1 MYLRQIELENFKSFG
16 KKLTVP
22 LLEGYTAVTGP
33 NGSGKSNISDAIL
46 FVLGP
51 KSSRAIRAGKLTDLI
66 FNGGPNRQPA
76 NHCKVSLVFDNKDR
90 MIPIDE
96 DVVRL
101 SRFIKRSTEGDGY
114 SSYFYVNDRKSSLSE
129 FDMLLSNARISAD
142 GYNFVQ
148 QGDVTRIVTMSNL
161 ERRRVLEDISGIS
174 KFDEEILKAQR
185 ERDEADANIGRI
197 SIILSEIQRQ
207 IDQLEQ
213 EKEVAMTYLRTKET
227 LTRSK
232 AQLAHRQRETAE
244 ADVASTQRQIG
255 SIESEILRLRDRKV
269 QIAERVKQLDE
280 SMLQVDEELE
290 AKGGMEFREL
300 KDKID
305 AVRVLVARSDDR
317 AAAAESTITELKGDL
332 EALKVEKDASTRE
345 NHSLV
350 AQYDEAAALL
360 KQRSEELAG
369 SKQQLSEVQGK
380 ISACDSEL
388 AELENEIA
396 SREKEVR
403 EREEAL
409 NHQGMDRERLE
420 GRSQRLEAELAVLDE
435 GIKTQEFGVTDAEW
449 RIKEIRDQDRGSG
462 KELKKLQEEY
472 LQKRNAESRMSRESD
487 ELEQAI
493 KSLQRELSRLKAEE
507 EAAGE
512 IARGYNRAVRGIM
525 EARDSRT
532 IRGIHGTIAELAEV
546 DPQYQTALNIAA
558 GNRMQ
563 AIVVDDDEVASQC
576 IQHLKRNGLGRATF
590 LPLTKMLDG
599 RPRGKAIMAAREAV
613 GFAIDL
619 VKFDERYRAAFWYV
633 LGDTVVVDTLERA
646 RRLMGGVRLVTSG
659 GELLEASGAMVGG
672 NVEQSQLK
680 FGAASK
686 GRLEEVSTKLD
697 AALESAARLQESLRE
712 VRADM
717 LAVEGRIREL
727 TGAGGA
733 SSVTLKALE
742 GQREEMRS
750 RLVQQRGER
759 EKKQADLSE
768 AVTAI
773 CALREKMRQGEEEL
787 DTHRASRDDA
797 RARMEKL
804 APKELSLRLKE
815 LQAKVSDLTEVAS
828 GLRAERD
835 TLDARIKLNQ
845 KRVEEL
851 VSAQRQID
859 EKLVKLQHD
868 REEAA
873 ALAASSRTEL
883 VALRK
888 IEDSMGAEMNDLR
901 QRKENIFREKTSL
914 EGERDNLSSAIETK
928 GEIIVGLNT
937 RIAQGQVRAREL
949 EEELRQLNVQ
959 VVLPIPSLEVLRDTI
974 RQCDNAINSMGP
986 VNLRALD
993 DYEER
998 RRRFDEL
1005 SGESARLEAQR
1016 KDLIRLENE
1025 LNIKKKASLNKVYE
1039 AVNDNF
1045 RRAYAELSQGGE
1057 AELVMENKEEP
1068 FQGGLAIKARPKQGK
1083 VLRLE
1088 ALSGGEKSLTAL
1100 AFIFAIQEYQPSPFY
1115 LLDEVDMFLDGIN
1128 ADMVAKRVQ
1137 KSSKTAQ
1144 FVQISLRKITL
1155 TKADH
1160 VIGVTKQDG
1169 GISHVIMRPNVSEVR
1184 DFQAEFKIPD
1194 EKLEEETT

>member
-1 MYLRQIELENFKSFG
+1 MYLKQIELENFKSFG
-16 KKLTVP
+16 RKLTVP

-66 FNGGPNRQPA
+66 FNGGNNKQPA
-76 NHCKVSLVFDNKDR
+76 HHCKVSLVFDNRDR

-96 DVVRL
+96 DNVRL
-101 SRFIKRSTEGDGY
+101 TRFIKLSSEGDGY

-148 QGDVTRIVTMSNL
+148 QGDVTRMVTMSNL

-174 KFDEEILKAQR
+174 KFDEEITKAQH
-185 ERDEADANIGRI
+185 ERDETDANIDRI
-197 SIILSEIQRQ
+197 SIILGELQRQ

-213 EKEVAMTYLRTKET
+213 EKEVAMTYLRMRET
-227 LTRSK
+227 LVRSK
-232 AQLAHRQRETAE
+232 AQLAFRQQEAAET
-244 ADVASTQRQIG
+244 DIASTQRQIG
-255 SIESEILRLRDRKV
+255 NIQAEILRLRDRKL
-269 QIAERVKQLDE
+269 QIAEKVKQLDE
-280 SMLQVDEELE
+280 SMVAVDRELE
-290 AKGGMEFREL
+290 TRGGKEFREL
-300 KDKID
+300 KEKID

-317 AAAAESTITELKGDL
+317 IATADS
-332 EALKVEKDASTRE
+332 SM
-345 NHSLV
+345 
-350 AQYDEAAALL
+350 
-360 KQRSEELAG
+360 EELRGELEGLKKEQEEA
-369 SKQQLSEVQGK
+369 SSEVLTLTAQHEERAKLLEQRTAELARKKKALAEVQGQ
-380 ISACDSEL
+380 ISACDTEL
-388 AELENEIA
+388 AELEKDIQGRDKDVRQ
-396 SREKEVR
+396 RED
-403 EREEAL
+403 AL
-409 NHQGMDRERLE
+409 NRQNMERDRLE
-420 GRSQRLEAELAVLDE
+420 GRAQRLEADIAAIDE
-435 GIKTQEFGVTDAEW
+435 DLKAQEFGVTDAEW
-449 RIKEIRDQDRGSG
+449 RIKEIKDADRGSG
-462 KELKKLQEEY
+462 KEIKALQEEY
-472 LQKRNAESRMSRESD
+472 LQKRTAESRLARESD

-493 KSLQRELSRLKAEE
+493 KALHRDLSRLKAEE

-525 EARDSRT
+525 EVRDSRT

-546 DPQYQTALNIAA
+546 DPRYQTALNVAA

-599 RPRGKAIMAAREAV
+599 RPRGKAIMAAKEAA

-633 LGDTVVVDTLERA
+633 LGDTVVVDTLEKA

-686 GRLEEVSTKLD
+686 GRLEEVSAKLD
-697 AALESAARLQESLRE
+697 AAIESSARLHDSLRQ
-712 VRADM
+712 VRTEM
-717 LAVEGRIREL
+717 LTLEGRLREL

-742 GQREEMRS
+742 GQRDELRVKLNAL
-750 RLVQQRGER
+750 RTER
-759 EKKQADLSE
+759 ERKQAEQEQVAAALAKLVDG
-768 AVTAI
+768 VT
-773 CALREKMRQGEEEL
+773 KGQEEL
-787 DTHRASRDDA
+787 EARRAGRDEA
-797 RARMEKL
+797 RARMERL
-804 APKELSLRLKE
+804 APTEMSQKLKA
-815 LQAKVSDLTEVAS
+815 LQGEVAELTGS
-828 GLRAERD
+828 TSELRSERD
-835 TLDARIKLNQ
+835 TLDARIKLMQ
-845 KRVEEL
+845 KRAKELLSAHKQGEEKI
-851 VSAQRQID
+851 AR
-859 EKLVKLQHD
+859 LQQD
-868 REEAA
+868 REEAV
-873 ALAASSRTEL
+873 ALAARSRTEL

-888 IEDSMGAEMNDLR
+888 IEDSMGQEMNGLR
-901 QRKENIFREKTSL
+901 QKKEGIFREKTAL
-914 EGERDNLSSAIETK
+914 EGERDNLSTNIETK

-937 RIAQGQVRAREL
+937 RIAQGQARVKEL
-949 EEELRQLNVQ
+949 EEELKQLNVD
-959 VVLPIPSLEVLRDTI
+959 VVHPIPSMDVLRDTI
-974 RQCDNAINSMGP
+974 RQCDHAISSMGP
-986 VNLRALD
+986 VNLKAVD

-1005 SGESARLEAQR
+1005 SAETARLEAQR
-1016 KDLIRLENE
+1016 KDLLRLESE
-1025 LNIKKKASLNKVYE
+1025 LNLKKKTSLNKVYE

-1068 FQGGLAIKARPKQGK
+1068 FQGGMAIKAKPKQGK

-1128 ADMVAKRVQ
+1128 ADMVARRVQ

-1160 VIGVTKQDG
+1160 VIGVTKQEG
-1169 GISHVIMRPNVSEVR
+1169 GISHVLMRPNVSQMR
-1184 DFQAEFKIPD
+1184 DLPADLRIPE
-1194 EKLEEETT
+1194 EKMEETS